1 MKLVFETLAAPIRKI
16 MALRPLSRLEYAETA
31 AAGPLDR
38 DGASVAIRQAR
49 QMSWGRPSPACCE
62 ALS

>member
-16 MALRPLSRLEYAETA
+16 MALRPLYRLEYAETA

-38 DGASVAIRQAR
+38 DGAFAAIRQAR
-49 QMSWGRPSPACCE
+49 LAS
-62 ALS
+62 